1 MTRLDRTD
9 TMNHRGGAKAAVG
22 LTEIGAVV
30 VLAVAPQSP
39 REPSRA
45 DGAILRL
52 EVALVTHLARGPSRL
67 PILLA
72 LVGVILLAAGARG
85 AGREVVVLPTTGI
98 VDEGMARYL
107 ADGIAGAERDGAAA
121 VVIKLNTPG
130 GSLFATN
137 DIVGTLLEAKVPIIV
152 WVAPAGGFAA
162 SAGTFITLAAN
173 IAVMAPGTSIGAASP
188 VTGQGQDITGT
199 EGAKVLNDAIAKIT
213 AIAEARHRN
222 VDWAVSAVRDAKSSA
237 VSEAVKVGAV
247 DGMAATLA
255 EVLAF
260 ANGRQVEVAGQT
272 ITLDLTGAS
281 PIELAM
287 NPFESFIRLLSDPTI
302 AFLLL
307 SAGSAGL
314 IAELWNPNFVTGILG
329 GLAIILAFIGLG
341 ALPLNVGGLLLIV
354 LAMVLFG
361 LEVTVTSHGLLGFG
375 GLVCFALG
383 ASALF
388 TEPGDPFAP
397 VARVAPAVIVTTT
410 TTAAIFLALVVWAA
424 LRSRGMASP
433 SGIVGS
439 SASLPP
445 GSVGVV
451 RRPVEPLGSIHAAG
465 EEWSARSADGRP
477 LERGVKV
484 RVVSTVGLTL
494 LVEPD
499 PSSSSES

>member
-1 MTRLDRTD
+1 
-9 TMNHRGGAKAAVG
+9 
-22 LTEIGAVV
+22 
-30 VLAVAPQSP
+30 
-39 REPSRA
+39 
-45 DGAILRL
+45 L
-52 EVALVTHLARGPSRL
+52 EVALVTRHLARRPPYL

-72 LVGVILLAAGARG
+72 LFGTILIAAGARG
-85 AGREVVVLPTTGI
+85 VSREVVVLPTTGI

-107 ADGIAGAERDGAAA
+107 ADGIARAERDGAAA

-137 DIVGTLLEAKVPIIV
+137 DIVGTLLEAKVPTIV

-188 VTGQGQDITGT
+188 VSGEGQDITGT
-199 EGAKVLNDAIAKIT
+199 EGDKVRNDAIAKIT

-222 VDWAVSAVRDAKSSA
+222 VDWAVSAVRDAKSSP

-247 DGMAATLA
+247 DGEAASLD

-260 ANGRQVEVAGQT
+260 ANGRQVEVGGQT
-272 ITLDLTGAS
+272 FALDLTGAN
-281 PIELAM
+281 PIELGM
-287 NPFESFIRLLSDPTI
+287 NPFQSFIRLLSDPTI

-307 SAGSAGL
+307 TAGSAGL
-314 IAELWNPNFVTGILG
+314 IAELWSPNFVTGILG
-329 GLAIILAFIGLG
+329 GLAIVLAFIGLG
-341 ALPLNVGGLLLIV
+341 ALPLNVGGLILIV

-388 TEPGDPFAP
+388 TEPGDPFEP
-397 VARVAPAVIVTTT
+397 VARVAPAVIATTT
-410 TTAAIFLALVVWAA
+410 VTAAIFLALIVWAA
-424 LRSRGMASP
+424 LRSRDMPSP
-433 SGIVGS
+433 AGIVGS
-439 SASLPP
+439 SPTLPA

-451 RRPVEPLGSIHAAG
+451 RRPIEPLGSIHAAG
-465 EEWSARSADGRP
+465 EEWSARSTDGRP
-477 LERGVKV
+477 LERGAKV
-484 RVVSTVGLTL
+484 RVVSTEGLTL
-494 LVEPD
+494 LVEAD

>member
-1 MTRLDRTD
+1 MTRNLIR
-9 TMNHRGGAKAAVG
+9 R
-22 LTEIGAVV
+22 
-30 VLAVAPQSP
+30 
-39 REPSRA
+39 R
-45 DGAILRL
+45 
-52 EVALVTHLARGPSRL
+52 SRL

-72 LVGVILLAAGARG
+72 LFGAVLVAASMRG
-85 AGREVVVLPTTGI
+85 AGHEVVVLPTTGI

-107 ADGIAGAERDGAAA
+107 ADGIARAERDDAAA

-130 GSLFATN
+130 GSLFAPN
-137 DIVGTLLEAKVPIIV
+137 DIVGTLLEAKVPVIV

-188 VTGQGQDITGT
+188 VSGEGQDITGT
-199 EGAKVLNDAIAKIT
+199 EGDKVRNDAIAKIT

-222 VDWAVSAVRDAKSSA
+222 VDWAVSAVKDAKSSP
-237 VSEAVKVGAV
+237 VSEAVQVGAV
-247 DGMAATLA
+247 DGMAASLD

-260 ANGRQVEVAGQT
+260 ANGREVQVAGQT
-272 ITLDLTGAS
+272 ITLDLTNAS
-281 PIELAM
+281 PIELGM
-287 NPFESFIRLLSDPTI
+287 NPFQSFIRLLSDPTI

-314 IAELWNPNFVTGILG
+314 IAELWSPNFVTGILG

-341 ALPLNVGGLLLIV
+341 TLPLNVGGLLLIV

-388 TEPGDPFAP
+388 SEPGDPFEP

-410 TTAAIFLALVVWAA
+410 TTAAIFLALIVWAA

-433 SGIVGS
+433 AGIVGS
-439 SASLPP
+439 SPSLPP

-451 RRPVEPLGSIHAAG
+451 RRPLEPIGSIHAAG
-465 EEWSARSADGRP
+465 EEWSARSANGEP
-477 LERGVKV
+477 LERGARV

-494 LVEPD
+494 LVEPA
-499 PSSSSES
+499 PSSSSVS